1 MIDQRFTIY
10 PDFVITFTNLS
21 LCRIFHHGGGMTKI
35 RTKLI
40 VSTIIITIGILLIAG
55 AINTYVE
62 AKTQIGKL
70 KTQGDTLEISTF
82 SGMEKTFVKA
92 FLLEDGNIGFNYFAF
107 DSNGVLVTSASCI
120 ADNSIFQGSGTSTL
134 SINVDT
140 TSFTLVNPLEN
151 PGECRKSAIA
161 VLGQVSVSATGNGE
175 DFFQSSGTTTKCKT
189 FSGYDECNKT
199 VGQSSSQSANV
210 NSVSVLSVQPNL
222 DDPSTLAF
230 GKIGKTNTILQTW
243 TVP

>member
-1 MIDQRFTIY
+1 
-10 PDFVITFTNLS
+10 
-21 LCRIFHHGGGMTKI
+21 MTKI
-35 RTKLI
+35 RTKLFI
-40 VSTIIITIGILLIAG
+40 STIIVAIGILLIAG

-70 KTQGDTLEISTF
+70 KTHGDTLEISTF
-82 SGMEKTFVKA
+82 SGKEVTFVKA
-92 FLLEDGNIGFNYFAF
+92 FLLEDGNVGFNYFAF
-107 DSNGVLVTSASCI
+107 DSSGMLVTSASCI

-140 TSFTLVNPLEN
+140 TSFTLVDSLEN
-151 PGECRKSAIA
+151 PGECRESPIITR
-161 VLGQVSVSATGNGE
+161 GQVSASATGNGE
-175 DFFQSSGTTTKCKT
+175 DFFQSSGTTIKCKT

-210 NSVSVLSVQPNL
+210 NSIIVLSVKPDL
-222 DDPSTLAF
+222 DDLSTIAS